1 MIRRQEKLATEM
13 IAYIDRKS
21 FIHELSGARKLIV
34 FIIWS
39 SLSMLSYDIRI
50 LLFLFICSII
60 ILKVSK
66 IKLRE
71 IAFVLLFI
79 LAFLL
84 LNNIAIY
91 IFSPQEGVKIYGTSH
106 VLFEIVGRYNLTLE
120 QIFYQMNITLKYFAV
135 IPAALLFIVT
145 THPSEFAASLN
156 KIGVNYKIAYSV
168 SLALRY
174 IPDIQ
179 RDFRTIAQA
188 QQARGID
195 LSSKE
200 KLFKRVK
207 NATSIVLPLILSS
220 LDRIDTISNAME
232 LRAFGKKKK
241 RSWYSAQEFKQKD
254 YITILIGAIILVV
267 SLIITFYDGSRFYNP
282 FG

>member
-1 MIRRQEKLATEM
+1 MANEFLNYVE
-13 IAYIDRKS
+13 RKS
-21 FIHELSGARKLIV
+21 PVHSLSGATKLII
-34 FIIWS
+34 FILYSTAAMLTYDTRVLIGLFI
-39 SLSMLSYDIRI
+39 LSIVIFAISKIRI
-50 LLFLFICSII
+50 
-60 ILKVSK
+60 
-66 IKLRE
+66 RE
-71 IAFVLLFI
+71 VGFVLAFI

-106 VLFEIVGRYNLTLE
+106 VLFEIAGRYNVTLE
-120 QIFYQMNITLKYFAV
+120 QLFYQFNITLKYFSV

-179 RDFRTIAQA
+179 REFWTIAAA

-195 LSSKE
+195 ISRKE
-200 KLFKRVK
+200 KLGKRLK
-207 NATSIVLPLILSS
+207 NVASIILPLIFSTLE
-220 LDRIDTISNAME
+220 RIEVISNAME
-232 LRAFGKKKK
+232 LRRFGKKKN
-241 RSWYSAQEFKQKD
+241 RTWYSEKPFKKAD
-254 YITILIGAIILVV
+254 YIVIIVGFLILIA
-267 SLIITFYDGSRFYNP
+267 SLIITFHDGDRFYNP
-282 FG
+282 FL

>member
-1 MIRRQEKLATEM
+1 
-13 IAYIDRKS
+13 
-21 FIHELSGARKLIV
+21 
-34 FIIWS
+34 
-39 SLSMLSYDIRI
+39 MLSYDTRI

-66 IKLRE
+66 INLRE
-71 IAFVLLFI
+71 ISFVVLFI

-106 VLFEIVGRYNLTLE
+106 VLFEIIGRYNVTLE
-120 QIFYQMNITLKYFAV
+120 QIFYQFNITIKYFAV

-156 KIGVNYKIAYSV
+156 KVGVNYKIAYAV

-195 LSSKE
+195 LSRNE
-200 KLFKRVK
+200 KLFKRAK
-207 NATSIVLPLILSS
+207 NAMSIVFPLILSS
-220 LDRIDTISNAME
+220 LDRIEVITNAME
-232 LRAFGKKKK
+232 LRGFGKHKK
-241 RSWYSAQEFKQKD
+241 RSWYSAKPFRTVD
-254 YITILIGAIILVV
+254 YVTLIFGLVILVA
-267 SLIITFYDGSRFYNP
+267 SLIITFYGGTSRFYNP
-282 FG
+282 FV

>member
-1 MIRRQEKLATEM
+1 MATEM
-13 IAYIDRKS
+13 LAYIERES
-21 FIHELSGARKLIV
+21 FIHRLSGATKLLL
-34 FIIWS
+34 FIMWS
-39 SLSMLSYDIRI
+39 SIAMLTYDTRV
-50 LLFLFICSII
+50 LLFLFIASII
-60 ILKVSK
+60 VFQISK
-66 IKLRE
+66 IKFRE

-106 VLFEIVGRYNLTLE
+106 VLFEIAGRYNMTLE
-120 QIFYQMNITLKYFAV
+120 QLFYQLNITLKYFAV

-195 LSSKE
+195 LSRNE
-200 KLFKRVK
+200 KMLKRIK
-207 NATSIVLPLILSS
+207 NAGAIVFPLILSS

-241 RSWYSAQEFKQKD
+241 RTWYSGKPFTQAD
-254 YITILIGAIILVV
+254 YVTIIVGTIILIISLV
-267 SLIITFYDGSRFYNP
+267 ITFYDGSRFYNP
-282 FG
+282 FQ

>member
-1 MIRRQEKLATEM
+1 ML
-13 IAYIDRKS
+13 AYIDRKS
-21 FIHELSGARKLIV
+21 FIHELSGATKLIV
-34 FIIWS
+34 FIMWS
-39 SLSMLSYDIRI
+39 TLAMLTYDTRI
-50 LLFLFICSII
+50 LLFLFLFSIV

-106 VLFEIVGRYNLTLE
+106 ILFEIIGRYNVTLE
-120 QIFYQMNITLKYFAV
+120 QVFYQFNITLKYFAV

-156 KIGVNYKIAYSV
+156 KIGVNYKIAYAV

-179 RDFRTIAQA
+179 RDFRIIAQA

-195 LSSKE
+195 MSRNE
-200 KLFKRVK
+200 KLLRRAK

-241 RSWYSAQEFKQKD
+241 RTWYSERKFKRND
-254 YITILIGAIILVV
+254 YVTITCGFIILAVG
-267 SLIITFYDGSRFYNP
+267 LIITFYDGSRFYNP
-282 FG
+282 FI